1 MRDIMNNK
9 KQRLD
14 VIYHTD
20 LEIPEIIKSGCA
32 RINVESLDDVLT
44 DEVPGFVN
52 LVQTNYYLNALG
64 QVNEDKKQIIYMLG
78 YIVPAS
84 EVIDDPDK
92 YRLFSPERFVDES
105 ENDLAAIYV
114 TPSGKT
120 RVLDWTDNVRVFTTS
135 EELKEAVYEFT
146 QMYLEAMKGRVRK
159 EDLTQKVN
167 VKRFEQIPEMNV
179 CN

>member
-1 MRDIMNNK
+1 MNNK

-20 LEIPEIIKSGCA
+20 LEVPEIIKPGCA
-32 RINVESLDDVLT
+32 RINVKSLDDVLT
-44 DEVPGFVN
+44 DEVPGFVSIT
-52 LVQTNYYLNALG
+52 QTSYYLNAIG
-64 QVNEDKKQIIYMLG
+64 QVKEDKKQIMYMLG

-84 EVIDDPDK
+84 EVVDDPDK
-92 YRLFSPERFVDES
+92 YRLFAPERFVDES
-105 ENDLAAIYV
+105 ENGLVAIYV
-114 TPSGKT
+114 SPSGKM

-146 QMYLEAMKGRVRK
+146 QRYLEIVKGK
-159 EDLTQKVN
+159 EIESQKVN
-167 VKRFEQIPEMNV
+167 VKKYEQISDMNV